1 MWNLILVLHRWVALI
16 TGAFVML
23 IALSGCLISVEGPID
38 RAFHPALYRVP
49 PAAGRTALPPDSLV
63 AVVTRTLAAGGAGQ
77 ADSTGTTV
85 ITVLVFPE
93 AEDRPAVLVDDRGRD
108 IFVNPY
114 SGAVL
119 GTRTPQEGRASFVRR
134 VRDMHE
140 RLMAG
145 KAGNL
150 VVGAITLAMLV
161 VVLFGVVLW
170 WRDKLWRVRMGA
182 SWKRIVFDLHHL
194 LGIAASLVLVIILAS
209 ALMMHYA
216 VLGRLVGRLDGG
228 PPPAPTPQSV
238 APAGTPTISI
248 AAALTTA
255 DKTLPGARVM
265 NIGFP
270 PDSSAPIQV
279 ALRFPEDHTPAGR
292 SRLALD
298 RYTGAVLMVS
308 NARTAPLGT
317 RINNLRRSL
326 HTGDVFGTPT
336 DVLWFLAA
344 LILAGQALSGFLMWW
359 NGRGAR
365 KAAAGR
371 R

>member
-1 MWNLILVLHRWVALI
+1 MRNLILVVHRWVALI

-38 RAFHPALYRVP
+38 RALHPALYRVS
-49 PAAGRTALPPDSLV
+49 PAGGRTALPPDSLV
-63 AVVTRTLAAGGAGQ
+63 AVVSRTLAAEAAGQ
-77 ADSTGTTV
+77 TVSAGGTV
-85 ITVLVFPE
+85 ITGLVFPE
-93 AEDRPAVLVDDRGRD
+93 AENRPAIMVDDGGRD
-108 IFVNPY
+108 IFVDPY

-119 GTRTPQEGRASFVRR
+119 GIRTPQEDRASVLRR

-145 KAGNL
+145 KAGNA
-150 VVGAITLAMLV
+150 VVGAITLATLLV
-161 VVLFGVVLW
+161 VLLGVVLW
-170 WRDKLWRVRMGA
+170 WREKLWRVRTGA

-216 VLGRLVGRLDGG
+216 VLGRLVGHLDGG
-228 PPPAPTPQSV
+228 PPPVPTPQSV
-238 APAGTPTISI
+238 ASFGTKTISI
-248 AAALTTA
+248 AAALHTA
-255 DKTLPGARVM
+255 DETLPGARVM

-292 SRLALD
+292 SRLTLD
-298 RYTGAVLMVS
+298 RYTGAVLMVA
-308 NARTAPLGT
+308 NTRTAPLGT

-326 HTGDVFGTPT
+326 HTGDVFGTTT
-336 DVLWFLAA
+336 DVVWFLAA
-344 LILAGQALSGFLMWW
+344 LVLAGQALSGFLMWW